1 MSDDDADKSAT
12 TMDWKVVGKR
22 TFAEFMGDKGTD
34 LAAALTYYSMMSI
47 FPMILAI
54 STSLSFIGQGDAT
67 NEAIA
72 DLGSDLGMRDSTIST
87 VQDYLASMSG
97 SGGAGILLIVG
108 LLGSLWSASN
118 YVNAFSRMMNTVYGI
133 DEGRPIWKLR
143 PWLLALT
150 VLVMLM
156 LMTIVLSVTLS
167 GTLSEAIFGLVGLD
181 ETATMVWNIA
191 KWPVILVILMTIVS
205 LLYWGTPNVRQPKFR
220 LLAPGAILAVIMAI
234 LAGAGFFVYAM
245 NAGSYNATY
254 GALGGVIIL
263 LLMVWLINTSLAWG
277 RARRRDRARQG
288 ARRRDGGRGRD
299 PAAAARRGGHGE
311 EGGQAGRGG
320 PRGAGDP
327 HAGRRGPRG
336 RGGGDR
342 AGGSRALAALS
353 RLRVHAPDDRRVSR
367 AHPGGATMVGVA
379 RARPQAAWWA

>member
-1 MSDDDADKSAT
+1 
-12 TMDWKVVGKR
+12 MDWKVVGKR
-22 TFAEFMGDKGTD
+22 TFAEFTGDKGTD

-47 FPMILAI
+47 FPMILAM
-54 STSLSFIGQGDAT
+54 STSLSFIDQGEAT
-67 NEAIA
+67 TEAIS
-72 DLGSDLGMRDSTIST
+72 DLGSELGLQQDTIDT
-87 VQDYLASMSG
+87 ITAYLNSMAES
-97 SGGAGILLIVG
+97 SGGGILLIVG

-181 ETATMVWNIA
+181 ETATTVWNIA

-263 LLMVWLINTSLAWG
+263 LLMVWLINTSLVMGAELDAEIERG
-277 RARRRDRARQG
+277 KELAAGMAAEDEILLPPRDVEGTEKKEEKQAEAVREARKIRMRAAQERRDAG
-288 ARRRDGGRGRD
+288 EPVGLPGRGTD
-299 PAAAARRGGHGE
+299 
-311 EGGQAGRGG
+311 
-320 PRGAGDP
+320 
-327 HAGRRGPRG
+327 
-336 RGGGDR
+336 
-342 AGGSRALAALS
+342 
-353 RLRVHAPDDRRVSR
+353 
-367 AHPGGATMVGVA
+367 
-379 RARPQAAWWA
+379 

>member
-1 MSDDDADKSAT
+1 MKT
-12 TMDWKVVGKR
+12 DWKAVGKR
-22 TFAEFMGDKGTD
+22 TLAEFTGDKGTD

-47 FPMILAI
+47 FPMILAM
-54 STSLSFIGQGDAT
+54 STSLMFIGQQGAT
-67 NEAIA
+67 DEAI
-72 DLGSDLGMRDSTIST
+72 SDLGGELGLSEDTIGT
-87 VQDYLASMSG
+87 INTYLNSMAES
-97 SGGAGILLIVG
+97 SGGGILLIVG

-181 ETATMVWNIA
+181 ETATTVWNIA

-263 LLMVWLINTSLAWG
+263 LLMVWLINTSLVV
-277 RARRRDRARQG
+277 G
-288 ARRRDGGRGRD
+288 AELDAEIIFLKD
-299 PAAAARRGGHGE
+299 F
-311 EGGQAGRGG
+311 G
-320 PRGAGDP
+320 PGF
-327 HAGRRGPRG
+327 
-336 RGGGDR
+336 
-342 AGGSRALAALS
+342 GS
-353 RLRVHAPDDRRVSR
+353 
-367 AHPGGATMVGVA
+367 G
-379 RARPQAAWWA
+379 

>member
-1 MSDDDADKSAT
+1 MKT
-12 TMDWKVVGKR
+12 DWKAVGKR
-22 TFAEFMGDKGTD
+22 TLAEFTGDKGTD

-47 FPMILAI
+47 FPMILAM
-54 STSLSFIGQGDAT
+54 STSLSFIDQGEAT
-67 NEAIA
+67 TEAIS
-72 DLGSDLGMRDSTIST
+72 DLGSELGLQQDTIDT
-87 VQDYLASMSG
+87 ITAYLASMSESEAG
-97 SGGAGILLIVG
+97 GILLIVG

-181 ETATMVWNIA
+181 ETATTVWNIA

-263 LLMVWLINTSLAWG
+263 LLMVWLINTSLVMGAELDAEIERG
-277 RARRRDRARQG
+277 KELAAGMAAEDEILLPPRDVEGTEKKEAKQAEVVREARETRMQ
-288 ARRRDGGRGRD
+288 
-299 PAAAARRGGHGE
+299 AAADLEAAGE
-311 EGGQAGRGG
+311 ETGLEGRE
-320 PRGAGDP
+320 PS
-327 HAGRRGPRG
+327 RR
-336 RGGGDR
+336 
-342 AGGSRALAALS
+342 
-353 RLRVHAPDDRRVSR
+353 
-367 AHPGGATMVGVA
+367 
-379 RARPQAAWWA
+379 